1 TEGDTL
7 RLELFQEITN
17 VADTNVGLVTEVGP
31 TLTNRRVENT
41 IVVGDGETVVIGG
54 LISDRFSDTSSRVPW
69 FGDIPI
75 LGWLFKSETRKL
87 EKVNLLIFLTP
98 HIIRKQADLEFQTL
112 RKREE
117 FRQRSVEAMELS
129 ERERKEVE
137 KKNEKAAEL
146 GLPVPDQRGRNPLR
160 RAVLLHEDRYPLER
174 MREIENEAAEERSRF
189 EAQEEAALTAPRYS
203 VQAAVFGTEAAA
215 TTTMTELVD
224 AGYDGFIVAGQEIGG
239 LLFQVLLGPYEG
251 VDEARNVADA
261 VRAGFGLSPAV
272 LVGEPMA
279 RSFGDDPREDGGP

>member
-1 TEGDTL
+1 
-7 RLELFQEITN
+7 
-17 VADTNVGLVTEVGP
+17 
-31 TLTNRRVENT
+31 
-41 IVVGDGETVVIGG
+41 
-54 LISDRFSDTSSRVPW
+54 SSRVPW

-272 LVGEPMA
+272 LIGEPMA